1 MDNFVDKRD
10 FDLLEAD
17 KYTFAVLRRIIDK
30 DCEVLLS
37 DHEKLI
43 VCFSGDP
50 YPVWIWTRDNAPI
63 EDFEKAYKV
72 AKENSILDG
81 NHTINL
87 KYELAEF
94 LINKLKNTENEL
106 IIIRNMFAYECL
118 NPIKPIQKSDG
129 NIHQCNFDDIEEIVE
144 LMDLFHTELDV
155 DISDR
160 DTYRENAKKRV
171 NDKNIFFWKDNK
183 GENVAIC
190 NYSSKE
196 NLASI
201 GLVYTHKEYRRKHYA
216 QNLVYEVTKYIKD
229 LGLTPMLYTDADYIA
244 SNSCYMKIGYELRGK
259 LCTIGKKKG

>member
-94 LINKLKNTENEL
+94 LINKLK
-106 IIIRNMFAYECL
+106 Y
-118 NPIKPIQKSDG
+118 
-129 NIHQCNFDDIEEIVE
+129 HQN
-144 LMDLFHTELDV
+144 
-155 DISDR
+155 
-160 DTYRENAKKRV
+160 
-171 NDKNIFFWKDNK
+171 
-183 GENVAIC
+183 
-190 NYSSKE
+190 
-196 NLASI
+196 
-201 GLVYTHKEYRRKHYA
+201 
-216 QNLVYEVTKYIKD
+216 
-229 LGLTPMLYTDADYIA
+229 
-244 SNSCYMKIGYELRGK
+244 
-259 LCTIGKKKG
+259 